1 MADSRYD
8 ETGRNR
14 RGRRKIGYKPRTT
27 SDTYGGLDEYYALQN
42 RDIPAFRGKGG
53 QMTAN
58 QWAQQIRGQG
68 MRLGPGGQLGP
79 ASGSRPFNPREFR
92 DQIRQS
98 REMGGRG
105 GAPQAGGQTFGAV
118 KPMDMGT
125 SLGENSLYG
134 GGSSNPASVNVPSDI
149 GSRPDPNQ
157 PMTPDQSRARLEEAA
172 NATRTIREALNPSPI
187 GTSSPG
193 AIAAGAP
200 GKVLRSRY
208 GTGSSTMGPSATP
221 STIGGRPSGEFFR
234 DAADRQ
240 GVANK
245 FASPTG
251 AFDPK
256 KLRKSLSGGNTQR
269 TRTAI

>member
-8 ETGRNR
+8 ETGRNS
-14 RGRRKIGYKPRTT
+14 RGRRKIGYKPRTNA
-27 SDTYGGLDEYYALQN
+27 DTYGGLDEYYALQN
-42 RDIPAFRGKGG
+42 RGIPAFGGKGG
-53 QMTAN
+53 EMTAN

-68 MRLGPGGQLGP
+68 MRLDRSGQLGAAP
-79 ASGSRPFNPREFR
+79 GGRPFNPREFR
-92 DQIRQS
+92 NQIRQS
-98 REMGGRG
+98 REMGGRD
-105 GAPQAGGQTFGAV
+105 GAPQAGGQTFGSV

-149 GSRPDPNQ
+149 GSRPNPNQ
-157 PMTPDQSRARLEEAA
+157 AMTPDQARGRLEEAA
-172 NATRTIREALNPSPI
+172 GAARLLRETLNPSPI
-187 GTSSPG
+187 GTSSPE
-193 AIAAGAP
+193 AVAAGAP
-200 GKVLRSRY
+200 NKILRSRY
-208 GTGSSTMGPSATP
+208 GTGSSTMGPSTTP

-240 GVANK
+240 GIANR

-251 AFDPK
+251 ALDPK
-256 KLRKSLSGGNTQR
+256 KLRKSLAGGNTQR